1 MIMKHKPGVWYPA
14 EDIPDP
20 DEQYMT
26 MALLI
31 TGARGKGSSK
41 IKYKRAI
48 FADEGNCYED
58 GKYYVAGNYYKGIIV
73 HGWYLIPLPEEI

>member
-1 MIMKHKPGVWYPA
+1 MKHKPGVWYPA
-14 EDIPDP
+14 EDIPNK

-31 TGARGKGSSK
+31 TGGKGSSK
-41 IKYKRAI
+41 IKYNRAI
-48 FADEGNCYED
+48 FVDEENCYED
-58 GKYYVAGNYYKGIIV
+58 GKYYVAGNYYKNIIV